1 MGNHT
6 TKKFITQ
13 KHKHKCKA
21 MKLYSL
27 HALKKQFTGIYL
39 TIVSARC
46 CFRSKC
52 VVFEEK
58 FGRHS
63 LEVKHTS
70 KKLNLMVYN
79 EWSLRKPPQKRTERW
94 KSNQY

>member
-1 MGNHT
+1 VNESVFNDEWGMGNHT

-27 HALKKQFTGIYL
+27 HALKKFLTGIYL

-70 KKLNLMVYN
+70 KKLNEEFDRLH
-79 EWSLRKPPQKRTERW
+79 
-94 KSNQY
+94 

>member
-13 KHKHKCKA
+13 KHKYKSKA

-27 HALKKQFTGIYL
+27 HALKKILTGIYL

-70 KKLNLMVYN
+70 KKF
-79 EWSLRKPPQKRTERW
+79 EWGIWWITLIGLLDNPHKR
-94 KSNQY
+94 